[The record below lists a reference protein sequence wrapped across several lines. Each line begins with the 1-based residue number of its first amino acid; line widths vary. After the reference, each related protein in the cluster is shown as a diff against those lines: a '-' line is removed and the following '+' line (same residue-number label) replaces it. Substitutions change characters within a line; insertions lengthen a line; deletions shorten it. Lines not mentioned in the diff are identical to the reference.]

1 MFFKGVLLV
10 DRLFRALIIS
20 LVLLTS
26 ALVSIILSEEGFVFS
41 VICIGL
47 AALIGIMLLTNREE
61 KSRILESNEEM
72 EKN

>member
-1 MFFKGVLLV
+1 VLLV
-10 DRLFRALIIS
+10 DRLFGALIIS

-47 AALIGIMLLTNREE
+47 AALIGIMLLTNQEE